1 MAKEETTSIRFEV
14 LNYSNVK
21 QTELNKLKA
30 LTFKKF
36 VSKINENDQGVR
48 QIKLSKKKQGETNKT
63 LVPNVGEDNSQTGQ
77 RIGVEDEGKLNVD
90 MKSLIEE
97 LVGN

>member
-36 VSKINENDQGVR
+36 ISKINEKDQGVR
-48 QIKLSKKKQGETNKT
+48 QIKLSKKKQGETNTT

-77 RIGVEDEGKLNVD
+77 RLGVEDEGKLNVD